1 LIPSLANIYTAG
13 VIADNNSFV
22 DLTGSRISSFN
33 SNAVQITGNSKG
45 VLDNCV
51 MYGGLRGLILT
62 DSTAEG
68 NITTISAA
76 GLTCTRSTGDI
87 TLNAYFHDSSQANAN
102 AIYAFLGNTIDFSGS
117 YLLGYEYGIKT
128 FGSSNL
134 TLGSGDILNCTV
146 GILSVDNSYIDFN
159 TSTPSGNGTNYVLES
174 GGKVQDEN
182 GFLLQ
187 AERSYVAIDETAS
200 NPSNATDIAS
210 IYVDDTS
217 SDLTVKFGDGS
228 FTTKTLAS
236 LSADSLV
243 GDMATP
249 GTVGHAYVGPLLI
262 QWGTETSTL
271 DTAETFSCSETFPN
285 GVFSLQT
292 QAIKDDFYA
301 ALSPQRS
308 EERRVGK
315 GVDLGGRRINKKK
328 KNKSNDHEQSRS

>member
-1 LIPSLANIYTAG
+1 M
-13 VIADNNSFV
+13 VADNNSFV
-22 DLTGSRISSFN
+22 ELSGSSISSIQF
-33 SNAVQITGNSKG
+33 NAVQITGNSKG
-45 VLDNCV
+45 VLDNSV
-51 MYGGLRGLILT
+51 VYGGLRGLILT

-68 NITTISAA
+68 NITTISSI
-76 GLTCTRSTGDI
+76 GVTCTRSKGDI
-87 TLNAYFHDSSQANAN
+87 TLNAYFHDSSQVGAN
-102 AIYAFLGNTIDFSGS
+102 AIYAFLGNAIDFSGS

-134 TLGSGDILNCTV
+134 TLASGDILNCTV

-182 GFLLQ
+182 GFVLQ

-200 NPSNATDIAS
+200 NPANATDIAS

-271 DTAETFSCSETFPN
+271 DTAETFSFSETFPN

-301 ALSPQRS
+301 ALSPQTTAPVTTTGFTLNRWDS
-308 EERRVGK
+308 ISGSVNFTYIAIGY
-315 GVDLGGRRINKKK
+315 
-328 KNKSNDHEQSRS
+328 